1 MHDFSRASEGFSG
14 SSDSRRAPAQFVLRQ
29 PHRLIPAGGWRI
41 VRSANAQLSPCL
53 GRSFRILRL
62 ASCSGG
68 VRVTT
73 TLPPDPVRSA
83 DARLFPCLGRIRK
96 SVPDPRTRVVLL
108 RSSCYDNPTAGSRR
122 RVGAPFV
129 PLTHDFSHA
138 TEGFV
143 RAFRIHRL
151 PSCSGGVGV
160 TTTHPYGLGGGLAKH
175 SFRRGT
181 TFTVLW
187 KDSGQSSGPTDL
199 AFRCT
204 RDGLP
209 MTRPYNH
216 GGGVGE
222 TFVPKR
228 NDIHRVWKDS
238 ELSSGPIDLAF

>member
-1 MHDFSRASEGFSG
+1 MDSEKFSG

-29 PHRLIPAGGWRI
+29 PHRLIPAGGWRT
-41 VRSANAQLSPCL
+41 VRSANAQLFPCL
-53 GRSFRILRL
+53 GRSFRIHRL

-160 TTTHPYGLGGGLAKH
+160 TTTHPYGLGSGLAKH
-175 SFRRGT
+175 SFHRGT
-181 TFTVLW
+181 TITVLW

-204 RDGLP
+204 CDGLP

-228 NDIHRVWKDS
+228 NDIHRAVEGFRTQFWTN
-238 ELSSGPIDLAF
+238 

>member
-1 MHDFSRASEGFSG
+1 MHDF
-14 SSDSRRAPAQFVLRQ
+14 PVLRKGFRD
-29 PHRLIPAGGWRI
+29 PPTSSCSGAVRVTTTPPPDSAGGWRI

-68 VRVTT
+68 VRVTI

-175 SFRRGT
+175 SFLRGT

-187 KDSGQSSGPTDL
+187 KDSGQTLDPPTLRSD
-199 AFRCT
+199 ARVMVYHDPSVQSWRRCW
-204 RDGLP
+204 
-209 MTRPYNH
+209 
-216 GGGVGE
+216 
-222 TFVPKR
+222 R
-228 NDIHRVWKDS
+228 NIRS
-238 ELSSGPIDLAF
+238 EEK